1 MTLTTLIVVVV
12 LCMLLVF
19 IAQHVP
25 APFPWVMYAI
35 AALVI
40 LVVLLRVLGV
50 DVAL

>member
-1 MTLTTLIVVVV
+1 MTLSTLIVVVV

-19 IAQHVP
+19 LAQHVP

-40 LVVLLRVLGV
+40 LIVLLRLLGV
-50 DVAL
+50 DMQL